1 MKKIKE
7 ILLLIISFSPA
18 IWALIVYNQL
28 PDTVASHFGANNEPN
43 GWMSKNGMIIVL
55 VLLGFMPLFLKAV
68 RAIDPKRGNFSKFP
82 VAFEVTRIGVSIL
95 LAAAGWGMLLYN
107 LGYHVQMSK
116 IVLVAIGVLF
126 AVMGNFMT
134 QVKPN
139 YTFGIRTPWTLA
151 NDEIWRK
158 THRMGGPLMML
169 GGVFAFI
176 AAFVTNGTAVIV
188 LIAAMI
194 AMFLVP
200 VLYSY
205 VLYARMPK

>member
-1 MKKIKE
+1 MKKMKE
-7 ILLLIISFSPA
+7 IFLLLICLSPA
-18 IWALIVYNQL
+18 IGALIVYNQL

-43 GWMSKNGMIIVL
+43 GWMGKNSMIILLGV
-55 VLLGFMPLFLKAV
+55 LGFMPLLLKAIRV
-68 RAIDPKRGNFSKFP
+68 IDPKRGNFSKFP

-116 IVLVAIGVLF
+116 IILVAIGVLF

-134 QVKPN
+134 QVKSN

-151 NDEIWRK
+151 DDEIWRK

-176 AAFVTNGTAVIV
+176 AAFVTNGTVVIV

-194 AMFLVP
+194 ATFLVP

-205 VLYARMPK
+205 LLFKQQAR